1 MIDINEKSKT
11 LRFAAASGRLYAP
24 AEILERVKENRVPK
38 GDVLSVGRI
47 TGIAA
52 AKKTPELVVFCHPIP
67 LDHIEVSCTVES
79 DHIRVVAE
87 VKAIWKTG
95 VEMEA
100 IIAVSAALL
109 NIYDMLKPLD
119 PHLRIGDIQ
128 LDKKTGGKSDFREP
142 PSRSLRIAVLVIS
155 DSASAGKRRDKSGKT
170 IETFLAAHSLSVDEF
185 RIIPDECEEISR
197 ILEELSD
204 RAKMDVI
211 FTTGGTGFGS
221 RDVTP
226 EATRQVIDREARGL
240 EENMR
245 SYGQERTPF
254 AMLSRGICGI
264 RKKTLIINLPGSVNG
279 VTQGL
284 QALFPGLLH
293 AFPMLWDEGH

>member
-24 AEILERVKENRVPK
+24 ADILERVKENRVPK
-38 GDVLSVGRI
+38 GDVLAVGRI

-52 AKKTPELVVFCHPIP
+52 AKKTPEMVVFCHPIP
-67 LDHIEVSCTVES
+67 LDYVEVNCTVES
-79 DHIRVVAE
+79 DHIRVIAE

-119 PHLRIGDIQ
+119 PRLRIGDIQ
-128 LDKKTGGKSDFREP
+128 LDEKTGGKSDFSEL

-155 DSASAGKRRDKSGKT
+155 DSVSAGKKGDRSGKA
-170 IETFLAAHSLSVDEF
+170 IESFLAARSLRVDEF
-185 RIIPDECEEISR
+185 RIIPDERDVISR
-197 ILEELSD
+197 NLEELSD
-204 RAKMDVI
+204 SAEMDLI
-211 FTTGGTGFGS
+211 LTTGGTGFGP
-221 RDVTP
+221 RDATP

-245 SYGQERTPF
+245 NYGQERTPF

-264 RKKTLIINLPGSVNG
+264 RRKTVIINLPGSVKG